1 MTTDQYTPTAGGGTL
16 RGDGQGR
23 RASEAAQG
31 LPQAVAQEAD
41 GISAGGGG
49 GGPDALPVSALSW
62 RVVTGILES
71 GNGNQVGAGTQLCAA
86 TAVRLAKWN
95 THVCNGD
102 FRIFC
107 VAPLN
112 RTFHAT
118 STVLK

>member
-1 MTTDQYTPTAGGGTL
+1 MGKGDAPAKQR
-16 RGDGQGR
+16 RGCR
-23 RASEAAQG
+23 RLWPKRPMVSRR
-31 LPQAVAQEAD
+31 V
-41 GISAGGGG
+41 GGGG
-49 GGPDALPVSALSW
+49 SDALPVSALSW